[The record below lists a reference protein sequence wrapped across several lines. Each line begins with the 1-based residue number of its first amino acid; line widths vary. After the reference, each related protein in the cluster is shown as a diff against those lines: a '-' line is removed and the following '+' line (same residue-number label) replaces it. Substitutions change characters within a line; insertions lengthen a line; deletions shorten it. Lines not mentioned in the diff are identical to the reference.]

1 MSETERIL
9 FVVPPNTPFNDF
21 VNPPSNARVIHK
33 KNGDYGSVLTE
44 MPLGIFSLSAYL
56 KKHAIVETR
65 LVDFNIELNTLDEFI
80 WQSFEQFFRSI
91 LSLPE
96 IIAYAPSIIG
106 VSTLF
111 TPAYRNML
119 DIGQLCRELFPGAM
133 IIAGGCVPTNM
144 YKEIYADNDCFD
156 ALCYG
161 EGEKLLLDLVT
172 ASDKQAYLDASRS
185 WITRD
190 KVWSGESFQHDFIEC
205 LDEIPF
211 SDYDICDAD
220 LYGLNPAVKAYPGVD
235 GKGQNFYIMTSR
247 GCPHRCCFCGSHTVH
262 GRTMRYYSVER
273 IRDDLTRLRDEYGA
287 KIIIVQ
293 DDNFMANKARAL
305 EIIGI
310 IKELELVAV
319 FQTGLALYALDRKTL
334 AALKGAGVHQLFLPV
349 ESGSERVLKEVMH
362 KPLNL
367 SVVKKVVDNC
377 RDLGIYA
384 NANILIGLPG
394 ETKQDI
400 EDARAFLKTVNANWF
415 MILIATP
422 LVGTE
427 MLDICLANGYL
438 QGDYTNLDYKKA
450 NVTTEEFTAEYIQEM
465 AYIMNLEL
473 NFVENSDFRLGNYAD
488 ALKGFENA
496 IRAKDDHAIAY
507 YCAARCYEQLGNHE
521 RAGHYMSVAK
531 RIAGEDPFWRK
542 YADMFYIP
550 I

>member
-1 MSETERIL
+1 MSETDRIL
-9 FVVPPNTPFNDF
+9 FVVPPNTPFDDF

-44 MPLGIFSLSAYL
+44 MPLGIFSLSTYL
-56 KKHAIVETR
+56 KKHIAVKTR
-65 LVDFNIELNTLDEFI
+65 LIDFNIELNTVEDFT
-80 WQSFEQFFRSI
+80 WQSFGQFFRAV
-91 LSLPE
+91 LSSPE
-96 IIAYAPSIIG
+96 IIAYAPNIIG

-133 IIAGGCVPTNM
+133 VIAGGCVPTNM
-144 YKEIYADNDCFD
+144 YKEIYTDSDCFD

-161 EGEKLLLDLVT
+161 EGENPLLNLVT
-172 ASDKQAYLDASRS
+172 ASDRRAYLDASRS

-190 KVWSGESFQHDFIEC
+190 KVRSGESFQHDLIED

-211 SDYDICDAD
+211 SDYDICETD

-262 GRTMRYYSVER
+262 GRMMRYYSIER
-273 IRDDLTRLRDEYGA
+273 IRNDLTRLRNEYGA

-293 DDNFMANKARAL
+293 DDNFMASKARAL
-305 EIIGI
+305 EIIGV
-310 IKELELVAV
+310 IKELELIAV
-319 FQTGLALYALDRKTL
+319 FQTGLALYALDRRTL
-334 AALKGAGVHQLFLPV
+334 TTLKDAGIHQLFLPV

-362 KPLNL
+362 KPLSL
-367 SVVKKVVDNC
+367 SVVRKVVDDC

-427 MLDICLANGYL
+427 MLDICLTNGYL

-450 NVTTEEFTAEYIQEM
+450 NVTTDDFTAEYIQEM

-473 NFVENSDFRLGNYAD
+473 NFVENSDFRLGNYAA

-507 YCAARCYEQLGNHE
+507 YCAARCYEKLGDIE
-521 RAGHYMSVAK
+521 QADRYMDIAK
-531 RIAGEDPFWRK
+531 QIAGENPFWRR
-542 YADMFYIP
+542 YADMFHIP